1 MKKVGIVILF
11 LIVAANVFS
20 QRRDTIPDL
29 SKGNYVITNLDED
42 TVKERDRASQT
53 LRSLRNG
60 AVIIR
65 LKTSPKSVA
74 AYRKAGQV
82 EIAERIEND
91 RRKQNEKIF
100 WAFTEQFLFSKVL
113 FIYSSETDSFLKGKQ
128 GVFLNEK
135 LEHDTTIIFTD
146 SNFVFC
152 EYGSVEAYSKFNDYE
167 HPQPANIPR
176 PTSYIDEFGNLRSLQ
191 ILDTVPTHTSTSP
204 ATTSGLFFSD
214 KELKQLQRPFPF
226 VVPVYMENYT
236 APVKTLNADMFR
248 AYNRLVV
255 NRDFKE
261 KVKAEKR
268 KAKAAHKKVPTYNPF
283 K

>member
-20 QRRDTIPDL
+20 QRSDSVYVLPNGDYALAILPGDTL
-29 SKGNYVITNLDED
+29 
-42 TVKERDRASQT
+42 KERDRASQT
-53 LRSLRNG
+53 LRDLRNG

-65 LKTSPKSVA
+65 LKASQKNA
-74 AYRKAGQV
+74 EAYRKAGQI

-91 RRKQNEKIF
+91 RKKQNEKIF

-113 FIYSSETDSFLKGKQ
+113 FIYASETDSFLRGKKGL
-128 GVFLNEK
+128 FLNEK
-135 LEHDTTIIFTD
+135 LEHDSTIAFND

-152 EYGSVEAYSKFNDYE
+152 EYGSVESFSKFSDYE
-167 HPQPANIPR
+167 HPSP
-176 PTSYIDEFGNLRSLQ
+176 ERSVDMSGRGYSKST
-191 ILDTVPTHTSTSP
+191 LDSITLKTSTSP
-204 ATTSGLFFSD
+204 TTTSGLFFSD
-214 KELKQLQRPFPF
+214 KNLKQLQRPFPF
-226 VVPVYMENYT
+226 VISVYMENYT